1 MTDLFIPTLVGSIA
15 ILVFAA
21 INKLTDRH
29 FSPKWHYYMWL
40 ILLIITILPV
50 KIHIDLPQK
59 STQAQEVVL
68 DIPQMAQSEVIS
80 VAPPQNIPVKPEKH
94 TINITQYLPYLWAV
108 GFVLM
113 LISRL
118 AGWLILI
125 SKVRKC
131 FEIDI
136 NMPINSRIRVKKCS
150 FCPSPVLIG
159 IVRPVLVLPDT
170 QLDEIKLSNILAHE
184 MVHFRRGDVAVKWL
198 VMFIKCIHWYNPLIH
213 FAAAKCDE
221 YCEISCDM
229 EAVRD
234 MDRASETAY
243 MMTIL
248 SLASGKNYALGAGMS
263 ENGKILKRR
272 FAMIKNKKNISR
284 KMRFISLI
292 CAFAMIFTSVFV
304 SGVLAG
310 DGENDNIKVFL
321 HGKEIDLE
329 HKPFV
334 ANNTVYLPIREML
347 NLENIPNEDIT
358 YFKGV
363 VQFLT
368 PDGKGEKYVGRVQI
382 GSSAGYIGGYSHGST
397 ENIIMA
403 KPVVLSGNTTYVPY
417 DYFNKMRAVGL
428 FEDFY
433 AEVYDESDKIPLI
446 TGVGIWNEEK
456 NFSLEMPLAL
466 HNDFIIAENEDSV
479 VFGND
484 KGTLFTIRIRANEG
498 EIVKSDDFI
507 MSENGLTYTIEGGIL
522 SDEMVEYVKKSIL
535 PIVHYIPLG
544 GETKPDLI
552 LYPCESADRKNITSR
567 PYSESHPAIDLV
579 YEEGTNVLASVAGTV
594 IEQGFDKE
602 NGNYIRLSNGTAEI
616 LYAHLKDVL
625 VNEGQRVNQGDV
637 IATVGRTGMATGAH
651 LHFEVKINGSHV
663 DPTTVWA
670 KK

>member
-1 MTDLFIPTLVGSIA
+1 MTDLFIPMLVGSVT

-21 INKLTDRH
+21 INKLTDGR
-29 FSPKWHYYMWL
+29 FSPKWHYCMWL

-59 STQAQEVVL
+59 STETQEVIL
-68 DIPQMAQSEVIS
+68 DIPQMSQSEVTYENL
-80 VAPPQNIPVKPEKH
+80 PQNIPVKPEKH
-94 TINITQYLPYLWAV
+94 SINIAQYLPSMWAA

-113 LISRL
+113 LISKL

-131 FEIDI
+131 PEIDI

-159 IVRPVLVLPDT
+159 IVRPTLVLPDI
-170 QLDEIKLSNILAHE
+170 QLDEIKLKSILAHE
-184 MVHFRRGDVAVKWL
+184 MVHFRRGDVMVKWL
-198 VMFIKCIHWYNPLIH
+198 VMFIKCVHWYNPLVH

-229 EAVRD
+229 EAVRN

-272 FAMIKNKKNISR
+272 FAMIKNKKTISR
-284 KMRFISLI
+284 KTRFISLV
-292 CAFAMIFTSVFV
+292 CAFAIIFTSVFV
-304 SGVLAG
+304 SGVLAN
-310 DGENDNIKVFL
+310 DDDNIKVFL
-321 HGKEIDLE
+321 HGKEIKLE

-403 KPVVLSGNTTYVPY
+403 KPVVLSENTTYVPY
-417 DYFNKMRAVGL
+417 DYFNKMLAVGL

-433 AEVYDESDKIPLI
+433 AEVYDESGKIPLI
-446 TGVGIWNEEK
+446 TGVGVWNEEK

-484 KGTLFTIRIRANEG
+484 KGTLFTIRIKANDG
-498 EIVKSDDFI
+498 EIVKGGDFI

-522 SDEMVEYVKKSIL
+522 SGEMVEYVKKSIR
-535 PIVHYIPLG
+535 PIVHYIPLD

-552 LYPCESADRKNITSR
+552 LYPCESENNRVRLFT
-567 PYSESHPAIDLV
+567 ESHPAIDIACA
-579 YEEGTNVLASVAGTV
+579 EGTNVLSSVSGAV
-594 IEQGFDKE
+594 IEQGFNKE

-616 LYAHLKDVL
+616 FYAHLKDML
-625 VNEGQRVNQGDV
+625 VKEGDRVNQGDV
-637 IATVGRTGMATGAH
+637 IATVGKTGMATGPH
-651 LHFEVKINGSHV
+651 LHFEVKINGKHV
-663 DPTTVWA
+663 DPATVWA

>member
-1 MTDLFIPTLVGSIA
+1 MTELFIPMLVGSAA
-15 ILVFAA
+15 ILVFTA

-40 ILLIITILPV
+40 TLIIITILPV
-50 KIHIDLPQK
+50 
-59 STQAQEVVL
+59 
-68 DIPQMAQSEVIS
+68 
-80 VAPPQNIPVKPEKH
+80 
-94 TINITQYLPYLWAV
+94 
-108 GFVLM
+108 
-113 LISRL
+113 R
-118 AGWLILI
+118 
-125 SKVRKC
+125 
-131 FEIDI
+131 IDI
-136 NMPINSRIRVKKCS
+136 NLPEKSTVEQQIILQAPEVITQTETAAETPSEITAPQPIKREINMVQYLRYIWTAGFAFMLIFRLTGYVILAIKVHKCPEIHINCPVKVKKCG
-150 FCPSPVLIG
+150 FLRSPMLMGVIKPTLI
-159 IVRPVLVLPDT
+159 LPDVKLTDT
-170 QLDEIKLSNILAHE
+170 QLDGIIAHE
-184 MVHFRRGDVAVKWL
+184 MVHYRRGDILMKWL
-198 VMFIKCIHWYNPLIH
+198 VMFVRCVHCYNPLIH

-221 YCEISCDM
+221 YCEISCDID
-229 EAVRD
+229 ATKG
-234 MDRASETAY
+234 MDKQSETAY

-248 SLASGKNYALGAGMS
+248 SLASGKTHPLGAGMS
-263 ENGKILKRR
+263 ENAKILKRR

-284 KMRFISLI
+284 KMRFISLV

-310 DGENDNIKVFL
+310 GGDTTSENIKVFL
-321 HGKEIDLE
+321 HGKEINLE

-347 NLENIPNEDIT
+347 NLENIPDEDIT

-368 PDGKGEKYVGRVQI
+368 PDNKGGKYVGRVQI

-397 ENIIMA
+397 ENIVMA

-428 FEDFY
+428 FDDFY
-433 AEVYDESDKIPLI
+433 AEVYDENGKIPLI

-479 VFGND
+479 VFSND
-484 KGTLFTIRIRANEG
+484 KGTLFTIRIKANEG

-522 SDEMVEYVKKSIL
+522 SEEMVEYIRKSIL

-544 GETKPDLI
+544 DTTDHTLI
-552 LYPCESADRKNITSR
+552 LYPCESTDYRKIASR

-579 YEEGTNVLASVAGTV
+579 YNEGTDVVASITGRV
-594 IEQGFDKE
+594 IEQGFDSEK
-602 NGNYIRLSNGTAEI
+602 GNYIIISNDTAEI
-616 LYAHLKDVL
+616 LYAHLKEAL
-625 VNEGQRVNQGDV
+625 VKQGDRVNQGDV
-637 IATVGRTGMATGAH
+637 IGTVGKTGKATGAH
-651 LHFEVKINGSHV
+651 LHFEVKINGKHV
-663 DPTTVWA
+663 DPTAVWVIR
-670 KK
+670 